1 MLNTAILPLIAQFP
15 VFHKKK
21 QLDKKR
27 KYYSVQVDRESI
39 IQALTSFGSK
49 ADFLFAKCGTE
60 NLLSVIINLLDVE
73 IFQKMEHS
81 EDGGW
86 G

>member
-1 MLNTAILPLIAQFP
+1 M
-15 VFHKKK
+15 
-21 QLDKKR
+21 
-27 KYYSVQVDRESI
+27 
-39 IQALTSFGSK
+39 IQALTSFDSV
-49 ADFLFAKCGTE
+49 ADTFFVTCGTE

>member
-1 MLNTAILPLIAQFP
+1 M
-15 VFHKKK
+15 
-21 QLDKKR
+21 
-27 KYYSVQVDRESI
+27 ESM
-39 IQALTSFGSK
+39 IQALISFESV

>member
-1 MLNTAILPLIAQFP
+1 MLNSQSFIN
-15 VFHKKK
+15 K
-21 QLDKKR
+21 QGDKKR
-27 KYYSVQVDRESI
+27 KFHSDHFDMESM
-39 IQALTSFGSK
+39 IQALISFESV

-81 EDGGW
+81 EDGGC

>member
-1 MLNTAILPLIAQFP
+1 M
-15 VFHKKK
+15 
-21 QLDKKR
+21 
-27 KYYSVQVDRESI
+27 